1 MNVMAGPPPELP
13 PRILLVMPEQWPR
26 ALLRAEL
33 RERGYDAAGARDL
46 MEALSE
52 GESPAGPVRLILIDQ
67 TALAEGDAQLLH
79 ELVDRLV
86 ARHPGAAIILLA
98 GTMHK
103 EPEGPWQQV
112 LRRPMSISDIVTAVQ
127 RTVPLPPGERHP
139 LD

>member
-1 MNVMAGPPPELP
+1 MASPPPGLP
-13 PRILLVMPEQWPR
+13 PRVLVVMPAQWPR

-46 MEALSE
+46 LEALSE
-52 GESPAGPVRLILIDQ
+52 DEPAEGPVRLILIDQ
-67 TALAEGDAQLLH
+67 DALTQGDAQLLRD
-79 ELVDRLV
+79 LVHRLV
-86 ARHPGAAIILLA
+86 EHHPAATVVLLA

-127 RTVPLPPGERHP
+127 LAVPLPPGDRHP

>member
-1 MNVMAGPPPELP
+1 MASPPPGLP
-13 PRILLVMPEQWPR
+13 PRVLVVMPAQWPR

-46 MEALSE
+46 LEALSE
-52 GESPAGPVRLILIDQ
+52 DEPAEGPVRLILIDQ
-67 TALAEGDAQLLH
+67 DALTEGDAQLLRD
-79 ELVDRLV
+79 LVHRLV
-86 ARHPGAAIILLA
+86 EHHPAATVVLLA

-112 LRRPMSISDIVTAVQ
+112 LRRPMSISDIVTAIQLV
-127 RTVPLPPGERHP
+127 VPLPPGDRHP

>member
-1 MNVMAGPPPELP
+1 MASPPPELP
-13 PRILLVMPEQWPR
+13 PRILLVMPGQWPR

-46 MEALSE
+46 LEALSE
-52 GESPAGPVRLILIDQ
+52 GESAEGPVRLILIDQ
-67 TALAEGDAQLLH
+67 IALAEGDAALLH
-79 ELVDRLV
+79 DLVNRLV
-86 ARHPGAAIILLA
+86 ANHPGAAVVLLA
-98 GTMHK
+98 GTTHK

-127 RTVPLPPGERHP
+127 LAVPLPPGDRHP

>member
-1 MNVMAGPPPELP
+1 MHVMASPPPAPP
-13 PRILLVMPEQWPR
+13 PRILLVMPDQWPR

-52 GESPAGPVRLILIDQ
+52 GGSAGGPVGLSLIDQ
-67 TALAEGDAQLLH
+67 EALAEGDAGLLH
-79 ELVDRLV
+79 ELVNRLV
-86 ARHPGAAIILLA
+86 AHHPGAAVVLLA

-112 LRRPMSISDIVTAVQ
+112 LRRPMSISDIVAAVQ
-127 RTVPLPPGERHP
+127 RAVPLPPGEQHP

>member
-1 MNVMAGPPPELP
+1 MASPPPGLP
-13 PRILLVMPEQWPR
+13 PRVLVVMPAQWPR

-46 MEALSE
+46 LEALSE
-52 GESPAGPVRLILIDQ
+52 DEPAEGPVRLILIDQ
-67 TALAEGDAQLLH
+67 DALTEGDAQLLRD
-79 ELVDRLV
+79 LVHRLV
-86 ARHPGAAIILLA
+86 EHHPAATVVLLA

-127 RTVPLPPGERHP
+127 LAVPLPPGDRHP

>member
-1 MNVMAGPPPELP
+1 MATPPPGLP
-13 PRILLVMPEQWPR
+13 PRILVVMPAQWPR

-46 MEALSE
+46 LEALSE
-52 GESPAGPVRLILIDQ
+52 DESAEGPVRLLLIDQ
-67 TALAEGDAQLLH
+67 EALGEGDPQLLH
-79 ELVDRLV
+79 DLLARLV
-86 ARHPGAAIILLA
+86 RHHPSAVVVLLA

-127 RTVPLPPGERHP
+127 RVVPLPTGARHP

>member
-1 MNVMAGPPPELP
+1 MASPPPGLP
-13 PRILLVMPEQWPR
+13 PRVLVVMPAQWPR

-46 MEALSE
+46 LEALSE
-52 GESPAGPVRLILIDQ
+52 DEPAEGPVRLILIDQ
-67 TALAEGDAQLLH
+67 DALTEGDAQLLRD
-79 ELVDRLV
+79 LVHRLV
-86 ARHPGAAIILLA
+86 EHHPAATVILLA

-127 RTVPLPPGERHP
+127 LAVPLPPGDRHP

>member
-1 MNVMAGPPPELP
+1 MASPPPGLP
-13 PRILLVMPEQWPR
+13 PRVLVVMPAQWPR

-46 MEALSE
+46 LEALSE
-52 GESPAGPVRLILIDQ
+52 DEPAEGPVRLILIDQ
-67 TALAEGDAQLLH
+67 DALTEGDAQLLRD
-79 ELVDRLV
+79 LVHRLV
-86 ARHPGAAIILLA
+86 EHHPAATVILLA
-98 GTMHK
+98 GTTHK

-127 RTVPLPPGERHP
+127 LAVPLPPGDRHP

>member
-1 MNVMAGPPPELP
+1 MASPPPGLP
-13 PRILLVMPEQWPR
+13 PRVLVVMPAQWPR

-46 MEALSE
+46 LEALSD
-52 GESPAGPVRLILIDQ
+52 GEPAEGPVRLILIDQ
-67 TALAEGDAQLLH
+67 DALTEGDAQLLRD
-79 ELVDRLV
+79 LVHRLV
-86 ARHPGAAIILLA
+86 EHHPAATVILLA

-127 RTVPLPPGERHP
+127 LAVPLPPGDRHP

>member
-1 MNVMAGPPPELP
+1 MANPPPTAP
-13 PRILLVMPEQWPR
+13 PRVLLVMPDQWPR

-46 MEALSE
+46 LEALSE
-52 GESPAGPVRLILIDQ
+52 GEAAGGPVRLILVDQ
-67 TALAEGDAQLLH
+67 QALAEGDAELLRD
-79 ELVDRLV
+79 LVNRLV
-86 ARHPGAAIILLA
+86 ADHPGAAVMLLS

-112 LRRPMSISDIVTAVQ
+112 LRRPMSISEIVTAVQ
-127 RTVPLPPGERHP
+127 RAVPLPPGERHP

>member
-1 MNVMAGPPPELP
+1 MASPPPQLP
-13 PRILLVMPEQWPR
+13 PRILLVMPDQWPR

-46 MEALSE
+46 LEALSE
-52 GESPAGPVRLILIDQ
+52 GESAEGPVRLILIDQ
-67 TALAEGDAQLLH
+67 HALAEGDAVLLH
-79 ELVDRLV
+79 DLIDRLV
-86 ARHPGAAIILLA
+86 THHPDALVVLLA

-112 LRRPMSISDIVTAVQ
+112 LRRPMSISDIVTAIQ
-127 RTVPLPPGERHP
+127 RMVPLPSGQRHP

>member
-1 MNVMAGPPPELP
+1 MAGPPPGLP
-13 PRILLVMPEQWPR
+13 PRILVVMPAQWPR

-46 MEALSE
+46 LEAL
-52 GESPAGPVRLILIDQ
+52 GESGPAGAPVRLILIDQ
-67 TALAEGDAQLLH
+67 DALAEGDPALLH
-79 ELVDRLV
+79 DLVQRLV
-86 ARHPGAAIILLA
+86 EHHPAAAVVLLA

-103 EPEGPWQQV
+103 APEGPWQQV

-127 RTVPLPPGERHP
+127 LAVPLPPGERHP

>member
-13 PRILLVMPEQWPR
+13 PRILLVMPQQWPR

-52 GESPAGPVRLILIDQ
+52 RKSAAGPVRLILIDQ
-67 TALAEGDAQLLH
+67 NALAQGDADLLH
-79 ELVDRLV
+79 ELVNRLP
-86 ARHPGAAIILLA
+86 AHHPGAAVVLLA

-127 RTVPLPPGERHP
+127 RAVPLPPGARHP

>member
-1 MNVMAGPPPELP
+1 MASPPPGLP
-13 PRILLVMPEQWPR
+13 PRVLIVMPAQWPR

-46 MEALSE
+46 LEALSE
-52 GESPAGPVRLILIDQ
+52 DEPAEGPVRLILIDHD
-67 TALAEGDAQLLH
+67 ALAEGDAQLLQD
-79 ELVDRLV
+79 LVHRL
-86 ARHPGAAIILLA
+86 AEHHPAAAVFLLA

-112 LRRPMSISDIVTAVQ
+112 LRRPMSISEIVTAVQ
-127 RTVPLPPGERHP
+127 QAVPLPPGERHP